1 MQDKEDGHMFCL
13 KNLFSIYQKMSSTEK
28 DIYMEICD
36 MSTLKQETNREMERK
51 R

>member
-1 MQDKEDGHMFCL
+1 MQDKEDGHVFCL

-28 DIYMEICD
+28 DIYLEIYD
-36 MSTLKQETNREMERK
+36 RSTLKQETNREMERE